1 MHNNLFDT
9 CFAVDGFSPFLLDDS
24 GYLLLPWLMVPHQGH
39 GLLPVVDTLFNKKLQ
54 RRRGVVKN
62 AFGILK

>member
-1 MHNNLFDT
+1 
-9 CFAVDGFSPFLLDDS
+9 
-24 GYLLLPWLMVPHQGH
+24 MVPHQGH